1 MTSDEE
7 AIRAL
12 VATWMA
18 ASKAGD
24 LETLSGLMADDA
36 MFMAPGQ
43 EPLDKSAFLA
53 ASRGMKDLRIEGSS
67 DIEELKI
74 LGDWAYMRNRLTVT
88 VLTEGGE
95 PMLRRTGYTLS
106 ILRKEPD
113 GRWVLARD
121 ANLLGK
127 QS

>member
-1 MTSDEE
+1 
-7 AIRAL
+7 
-12 VATWMA
+12 
-18 ASKAGD
+18 
-24 LETLSGLMADDA
+24 
-36 MFMAPGQ
+36 
-43 EPLDKSAFLA
+43 
-53 ASRGMKDLRIEGSS
+53 MKDLRIEGPS

-74 LGDWAYMRNRLTVT
+74 LGDWAYTRNRLTVT

-106 ILRKEPD
+106 ILM
-113 GRWVLARD
+113 LARD

>member
-1 MTSDEE
+1 
-7 AIRAL
+7 
-12 VATWMA
+12 
-18 ASKAGD
+18 
-24 LETLSGLMADDA
+24 
-36 MFMAPGQ
+36 
-43 EPLDKSAFLA
+43 
-53 ASRGMKDLRIEGSS
+53 MKDLRIEGTS
-67 DIEELKI
+67 DIEELKM

-113 GRWVLARD
+113 RRWMRARD

>member
-1 MTSDEE
+1 
-7 AIRAL
+7 
-12 VATWMA
+12 
-18 ASKAGD
+18 
-24 LETLSGLMADDA
+24 
-36 MFMAPGQ
+36 
-43 EPLDKSAFLA
+43 
-53 ASRGMKDLRIEGSS
+53 MKDLRIEGTS

-113 GRWVLARD
+113 RRWMLARD

>member
-1 MTSDEE
+1 
-7 AIRAL
+7 
-12 VATWMA
+12 
-18 ASKAGD
+18 
-24 LETLSGLMADDA
+24 
-36 MFMAPGQ
+36 
-43 EPLDKSAFLA
+43 
-53 ASRGMKDLRIEGSS
+53 MKDLRIEGTS

-88 VLTEGGE
+88 VLTEGDE

-113 GRWVLARD
+113 RRWMLARD

>member
-1 MTSDEE
+1 
-7 AIRAL
+7 
-12 VATWMA
+12 
-18 ASKAGD
+18 
-24 LETLSGLMADDA
+24 
-36 MFMAPGQ
+36 
-43 EPLDKSAFLA
+43 
-53 ASRGMKDLRIEGSS
+53 MKDLRIEGTS

-113 GRWVLARD
+113 RRWMRARD

>member
-1 MTSDEE
+1 
-7 AIRAL
+7 
-12 VATWMA
+12 
-18 ASKAGD
+18 
-24 LETLSGLMADDA
+24 
-36 MFMAPGQ
+36 
-43 EPLDKSAFLA
+43 
-53 ASRGMKDLRIEGSS
+53 MKDLRIEGPS

-74 LGDWAYMRNRLTVT
+74 LGDWAYTRNRLTVT

-113 GRWVLARD
+113 RRWMLARD

>member
-1 MTSDEE
+1 M
-7 AIRAL
+7 R
-12 VATWMA
+12 
-18 ASKAGD
+18 
-24 LETLSGLMADDA
+24 
-36 MFMAPGQ
+36 
-43 EPLDKSAFLA
+43 
-53 ASRGMKDLRIEGSS
+53 
-67 DIEELKI
+67 I

-106 ILRKEPD
+106 ILRKESD